1 MGEGKAF
8 AMSQPYSRWEVDEII
23 GQELYRNLLIAIIC
37 VLIVTLVFIADFRAC
52 MFVFL
57 CVVLNLVNV
66 IGYMH
71 FWGLTIDIVVSSNI
85 LISVGLCVDF
95 SAHVAHAF
103 MHQRGGNADD
113 RMVSTLKSI
122 GPAVLNGGI
131 STLLAVSMLAN
142 SESHV
147 FISYFKIFFLM
158 IVFGLYFG
166 LVLLPVLLSL
176 FGAEPNPKGNIDED
190 EMQAGNVEL
199 DKEAMK
205 SLVKDTN
212 ELKSIS

>member
-1 MGEGKAF
+1 MSAIRYQHQQFFTVHDRIEAMTWVKDTIKSIDFEGKAF

-103 MHQRGGNADD
+103 MHQRY
-113 RMVSTLKSI
+113 V
-122 GPAVLNGGI
+122 VLCSQKAIWKKN
-131 STLLAVSMLAN
+131 N
-142 SESHV
+142 CNN
-147 FISYFKIFFLM
+147 IFDN
-158 IVFGLYFG
+158 LYH
-166 LVLLPVLLSL
+166 
-176 FGAEPNPKGNIDED
+176 
-190 EMQAGNVEL
+190 QRWQCR
-199 DKEAMK
+199 
-205 SLVKDTN
+205 
-212 ELKSIS
+212 

>member
-1 MGEGKAF
+1 MRRIGTTIKRIF
-8 AMSQPYSRWEVDEII
+8 DSRWEVDEII

-37 VLIVTLVFIADFRAC
+37 VLIATLVFIADLRAC

-103 MHQRGGNADD
+103 MHQRY
-113 RMVSTLKSI
+113 
-122 GPAVLNGGI
+122 VLCSSRNMYLRREMLQ
-131 STLLAVSMLAN
+131 LLRDL
-142 SESHV
+142 E
-147 FISYFKIFFLM
+147 FD
-158 IVFGLYFG
+158 
-166 LVLLPVLLSL
+166 PL
-176 FGAEPNPKGNIDED
+176 F
-190 EMQAGNVEL
+190 QY
-199 DKEAMK
+199 
-205 SLVKDTN
+205 
-212 ELKSIS
+212 